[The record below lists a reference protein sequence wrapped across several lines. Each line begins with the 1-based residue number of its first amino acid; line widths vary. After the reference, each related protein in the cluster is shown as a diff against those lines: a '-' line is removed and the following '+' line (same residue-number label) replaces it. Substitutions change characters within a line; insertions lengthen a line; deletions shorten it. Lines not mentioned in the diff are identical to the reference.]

1 MERNQS
7 NKREKKLKIKKQG
20 KEDNRTARSVNQE
33 KTAEEKMTT
42 RDNEQARKSE

>member
-7 NKREKKLKIKKQG
+7 NKREKKIKKQG